1 MVSPAFARIVA
12 PFTKNLKRLGIIAKI
27 RTVDQ
32 SQYINRI
39 RKFDFDMIVSS
50 IRQSLSPGNEQRN
63 FWSSEAADTN
73 GSRNVI
79 GIILSSFQS
88 NASWERYQKE
98 VQDAVKNSANGS
110 LTVHYIKPWYKENG
124 FVDAITDLIRS
135 SCRDWGPERFKR
147 ANLILTAHAIP
158 QVAAERSPYTTQF
171 LATAKLIASKLDK
184 DYETAYQSAPDNPS
198 IPWTQ
203 PDIENLIKL
212 KKGKNVGDI
221 IVSPIGFLCDHVEVL
236 YDLDIAANETAQS
249 CGINMTRSGTV
260 GNHPLF
266 IEMLA
271 GRIENILLNSEK

>member
-1 MVSPAFARIVA
+1 MNRAKEVAKHYNHFGGFSPFNELTFKQAETLRGVLKTKKLDLPVYVGMRNWSPFFGEAIKQMVA
-12 PFTKNLKRLGIIAKI
+12 
-27 RTVDQ
+27 
-32 SQYINRI
+32 
-39 RKFDFDMIVSS
+39 
-50 IRQSLSPGNEQRN
+50 
-63 FWSSEAADTN
+63 N

-98 VQDAVKNSANGS
+98 VQDAVQNSTNGS

-271 GRIENILLNSEK
+271 GRIENILLNSKK